1 MMTTTMTTSR
11 SAGYGCG
18 GGCGG
23 GCSCGGSPAVGSA
36 AFTRPRFFAGQLLTE
51 DDLEQLTAYITGK
64 DRLRNRML
72 FGPGVVSG
80 LEVVCAPCGGG
91 DVVVRPGYA
100 LDCCGNEIVVG
111 CPETVSIT
119 ELVNELRV
127 RGLGV
132 DCGDPCVGGST
143 SGKAET
149 TGEHPTRAPRYGLY
163 VRYAEADAEPVAP
176 YATQEPCPPVGCV
189 PSRIREG
196 FAFLVKCACA
206 DPPDHR
212 YRPGDLLLRELG
224 DPPGTRQTFASLWSR
239 GRRLDQ
245 YRERMRA
252 AAAAEDEAIVFKDAD
267 AARFS
272 AALDELTE
280 LMNEVGQT
288 VPATGTIETARQ
300 ITETVRALAAAVAR
314 YDLGDAGRQQ
324 RLLQR
329 YPDLNRVGSARD
341 LLGRACTWLR
351 PTLED
356 PVAGSGDPPLP
367 ELTWPDP
374 ALRGIAH
381 AVVEQTLAQVGWEAA
396 PTPMELRLVAL
407 GAPLDRPLRSDLRTD
422 LGRLRDWLLIRLETS
437 ADVTSCALRADVA
450 GIAVPLALP
459 QQAQGDDGTV
469 KAGELK
475 DFARAAD
482 QVYSA
487 LYRFVAD
494 LACGCLPPPPL
505 GCTDTDVLLATV
517 EVEDCTVVRIC
528 SAGREQVLPGGAA
541 YGAWLTQLPLLRE
554 LTGRFCCGPVPKDCY
569 VEEKGEDGGISLP
582 YVPGWL
588 LGTDDSDLGR
598 LLAVLGAI
606 PASRAAAT
614 AVRPRPAVPAA
625 QQAPAT
631 DPAPAPAPDPE
642 LADLRDRLAAV
653 TARLAALESRPEP
666 APVLVAAPAPV
677 PPRAPA
683 PDPPPA
689 PAPAPVAAPPP
700 EPAPAPSPAPDPRP
714 APVKRAKP
722 AKKAAAKKT
731 APAATSTAKKA
742 AATKKA
748 TSARDSGDQNPG
760 A

>member
-1 MMTTTMTTSR
+1 MMTTTTMTTTSR
-11 SAGYGCG
+11 SDGYGCG
-18 GGCGG
+18 GECDG

-36 AFTRPRFFAGQLLTE
+36 TFTRPRFFAGQLLTE

-80 LEVVCAPCGGG
+80 LDVVCAPCGGG

-111 CPETVSIT
+111 CLETVSIT

-132 DCGDPCVGGST
+132 DCGDPCAGGGT

-149 TGEHPTRAPRYGLY
+149 TGEDPTRAPQYGLY

-189 PSRIREG
+189 ASRIREG

-212 YRPGDLLLRELG
+212 YRPGDLLLRKLGEL
-224 DPPGTRQTFASLWSR
+224 PGTPPTFASLWSR

-267 AARFS
+267 AVRFS

-280 LMNEVGQT
+280 LMNQVEQT
-288 VPATGTIETARQ
+288 VPSIGTLDTARQ

-314 YDLGDAGRQQ
+314 YDLAADRQEQ
-324 RLLQR
+324 LLQR
-329 YPDLNRVGSARD
+329 YPDLNRVDQARHV
-341 LLGRACTWLR
+341 LGNACTWLR
-351 PTLED
+351 PTVED
-356 PVAGSGDPPLP
+356 PVAGSDPPLP

-381 AVVEQTLAQVGWEAA
+381 AVVEQTPAQVGWEAA
-396 PTPMELRLVAL
+396 PTAMELRLVAL

-437 ADVTSCALRADVA
+437 AEVTSCALRADVA
-450 GIAVPLALP
+450 GIAVPLPLP

-469 KAGELK
+469 TAGELK
-475 DFARAAD
+475 DLARAAD
-482 QVYSA
+482 QVYTA

-494 LACGCLPPPPL
+494 LACGCLLPPPL

-517 EVEDCTVVRIC
+517 EVDDCTVVRIC

-541 YGAWLTQLPLLRE
+541 YGAWLPRLPQLYE
-554 LTGRFCCGPVPKDCY
+554 LAGRICCGPVPKDHY
-569 VEEKGEDGGISLP
+569 VEEKGDDGGISLP

-588 LGTDDSDLGR
+588 LGTGGSDLGR
-598 LLAVLGAI
+598 LLAVLGTI
-606 PASRAAAT
+606 PAPQVAST
-614 AVRPRPAVPAA
+614 VVRPGPAVLTA
-625 QQAPAT
+625 QPAPAPDT
-631 DPAPAPAPDPE
+631 TPAPAPDPE
-642 LADLRDRLAAV
+642 LADLREQLAAV
-653 TARLAALESRPEP
+653 TERLATLESRPEP
-666 APVLVAAPAPV
+666 APVLVAAPAPI
-677 PPRAPA
+677 
-683 PDPPPA
+683 PPPA
-689 PAPAPVAAPPP
+689 PAPAPAPAAAAPP
-700 EPAPAPSPAPDPRP
+700 EPAPAPSPAPKPRP
-714 APVKRAKP
+714 APAKRAEP
-722 AKKAAAKKT
+722 AKKATAKKATAAK
-731 APAATSTAKKA
+731 STAKKA
-742 AATKKA
+742 AGTKKA
-748 TSARDSGDQNPG
+748 TAAPDTGDQNPG